1 MYIKHIMKLLINA
14 YKVKINKKIKKKQ
27 FYLKHIPICLTIVII
42 FPFFLLIK
50 IIFINLFIYNKYI
63 DKEDD

>member
-14 YKVKINKKIKKKQ
+14 YKVKIKINKKLKKQ

-42 FPFFLLIK
+42 SPFFSFDKNYIYK
-50 IIFINLFIYNKYI
+50 FIYI
-63 DKEDD
+63 